1 MRASARTK
9 AWASGAAIGALL
21 LAACA
26 KRDEAL
32 KTSADAGAASSSASS
47 AASSASSAASAA
59 PEVDAGPMVVSL
71 LHHTDAVITLSSR
84 VDNPRDYP
92 EHLVDGKPSTAWNG
106 RTGDLHAWI
115 EVKLDPRVRVTALEI
130 TAGFDKGDLFEKNH
144 RIKALRFEHD
154 GKMVS
159 MLAVDPTKRG
169 LQRFP
174 VDVAGGVLK
183 LTVEDTDR
191 GTNEA
196 WKEIV
201 VSELRVLGT
210 APADLFRPE
219 SRLPKM
225 KVAKGNAP
233 LPSPANIWEVP
244 FEGRE
249 GASLEA
255 ICAAWRADVMKVVR
269 REQAAGHG
277 LEGYREEELGCKTSP
292 GPQLEGTLPH
302 GWEVVSS
309 VELRFFDGVAVK
321 DDFFLFM
328 KRSDGLRVVGPMQ
341 STANDIGD
349 SPVPGFWRAAVV
361 DSRGEKAL
369 IVSAAAAWH
378 SPYDS
383 RDADGLD
390 IEHTARVCR
399 LTPTKTTCDEPRPT
413 VFLLE
418 KLDGKRGAAFKDAPR
433 AKLPRLDPATGKMI
447 VVR

>member
-1 MRASARTK
+1 MK
-9 AWASGAAIGALL
+9 ATAWSCGAAIGALL
-21 LAACA
+21 LVSCT
-26 KRDEAL
+26 KRDDPPKAI
-32 KTSADAGAASSSASS
+32 ADAGGPTSSSSASASASAAS
-47 AASSASSAASAA
+47 AASSAQ
-59 PEVDAGPMVVSL
+59 EVDAGPVVVSL
-71 LHHTDAVITLSSR
+71 LHHTDAEITLSSR

-115 EVKLDPRVRVTALEI
+115 EVKLEPRVHVTALEI

-144 RIKALRFEHD
+144 RIKALRFERD

-159 MLAVDPTKRG
+159 MLAVDPSKRG

-183 LTVEDTDR
+183 LTVEETEK
-191 GTNEA
+191 GSNEA
-196 WKEIV
+196 WKEVV

-210 APADLFRPE
+210 APPDLFRPE

-225 KVAKGNAP
+225 KVAKGSAAP
-233 LPSPANIWEVP
+233 PAPAGIWEVP

-277 LEGYREEELGCKTSP
+277 LDGYREEELKCKASP

-302 GWEVVSS
+302 GWETTSS
-309 VELRFFDGVAVK
+309 VELRFFDGVAEK
-321 DDFFLFM
+321 DDYFLFM
-328 KRSDGLRVVGPMQ
+328 KRSDGVHVIGPMQ

-399 LTPTKTTCDEPRPT
+399 VTPQKITCDEPRPT

-418 KLDGKRGAAFKDAPR
+418 KLDGKRGAKFKEAPR
-433 AKLPRLDPATGKMI
+433 AKLPRLDPSTGKMI
-447 VVR
+447 VAR